1 MIETLKSSTPARR
14 LAKTGL
20 LSVLAVCAVP
30 LVATFLHADSDGSRL
45 PQNSLV
51 GSWLKENVPG
61 GLTPLLT
68 TYNSDGSLTSTRCIV
83 VPTGPTSVELVS
95 TGHGTWIRTGHN
107 EFAS

>member
-1 MIETLKSSTPARR
+1 MGPRWWASLWTM
-14 LAKTGL
+14 
-20 LSVLAVCAVP
+20 
-30 LVATFLHADSDGSRL
+30 HSDGNR
-45 PQNSLV
+45 PQQNSLV
-51 GSWLKENVPG
+51 GSWLKENAPG

-107 EFAS
+107 EFASTRYFLRSGPTVEF